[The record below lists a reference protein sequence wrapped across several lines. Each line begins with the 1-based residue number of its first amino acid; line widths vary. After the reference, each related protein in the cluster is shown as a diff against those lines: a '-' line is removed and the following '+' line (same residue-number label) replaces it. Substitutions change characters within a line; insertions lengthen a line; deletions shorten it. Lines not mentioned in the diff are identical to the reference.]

1 MQNKNFNDDESDTKL
16 SINSEAN
23 SWLWPTASVDQK
35 AEDSSI
41 LSGIILEKG
50 VKKKNEMEERN
61 MYWKYFSYQ
70 PKKKRYMLFGRLE
83 FLSPTLQN

>member
-1 MQNKNFNDDESDTKL
+1 MINILSSSSLHWIPGIKVYLVFFQNEMLCCNACFDAIWNFNDDESDSKL

-41 LSGIILEKG
+41 LSAIILEKG
-50 VKKKNEMEERN
+50 
-61 MYWKYFSYQ
+61 
-70 PKKKRYMLFGRLE
+70 
-83 FLSPTLQN
+83 

>member
-1 MQNKNFNDDESDTKL
+1 MINILSSSSLHWIPGIKVYLFFFQNEMLCCNACFDAIWNFNDDESDTKL

-41 LSGIILEKG
+41 LSAIILEKG
-50 VKKKNEMEERN
+50 
-61 MYWKYFSYQ
+61 
-70 PKKKRYMLFGRLE
+70 
-83 FLSPTLQN
+83 

>member
-1 MQNKNFNDDESDTKL
+1 MLCCNACFDAIWNFNDDESDTKL

-41 LSGIILEKG
+41 LSAIILEKG
-50 VKKKNEMEERN
+50 WKKKNGREKYVLKIFLLSTEE
-61 MYWKYFSYQ
+61 
-70 PKKKRYMLFGRLE
+70 E
-83 FLSPTLQN
+83 TLHVVW